1 MILSLILAKKKSDI
15 KKEYNRNIER
25 YENKKSDVEEVLNR
39 INEYKKKSVSNMEKF
54 SCIIKKIK
62 NEPPEFRGKIPRE
75 MLEQNWKVHF
85 MDMGSIKKD
94 IFISTICGLP
104 FDIINGINLY
114 KSKKEMEKIEREI
127 DTICEFLEEVEKVSK
142 KFITQYKKMDKL
154 SSERLIQLDYTIN
167 VQRKYDWNAFSKE
180 EQLFLEN
187 TIRVIGILF
196 SMCKIQVVSQS
207 NEVLDM
213 SCINKKEINEMSK
226 KVNVIVKEVII

>member
-62 NEPPEFRGKIPRE
+62 NQPPEFRGKIPRE
-75 MLEQNWKVHF
+75 MLEQNWKIGTVNMRNTHF
-85 MDMGSIKKD
+85 FCTVAVASYGFEIMEA
-94 IFISTICGLP
+94 
-104 FDIINGINLY
+104 INLY

-154 SSERLIQLDYTIN
+154 SSERLIQLDYIIN

-226 KVNVIVKEVII
+226 KVNAIVKEAII